1 MNKMRHIKPS
11 KQENGKNSAKMA
23 LRAASFQN
31 NSYLRPIFKP
41 YRAYA
46 LCKPH
51 TILSGGGE
59 MLSAPSIFWLGKNNL
74 DRLRPPLSLC

>member
-1 MNKMRHIKPS
+1 MNKMRHIQPS

-23 LRAASFQN
+23 PRAARFQN

-51 TILSGGGE
+51 IILSGGGE
-59 MLSAPSIFWLGKNNL
+59 MLSAPSIYWLGKNDFYVL
-74 DRLRPPLSLC
+74 AAMGL